1 MKRQEATNTFQEGM
15 VMDFNPLT
23 TPNNVVT
30 NCLNG
35 TLLTFNGNEYVLQN
49 DMGNGRVETAYL
61 PEGYVPLGTAEL
73 GGIIYIV
80 SYNPLIDKC
89 QIGCFPS
96 PERNIT
102 SDELQTP
109 QISVS
114 NEQFQQAGGKILNTI
129 LKVKLLSDPNS
140 EDGVFK
146 LNPGDKYTV
155 YSTNNGVTKNKQFI
169 SDVGRT
175 EHIVDIDPRTVT
187 IHIVS
192 IGEDGKIVYLD
203 DSLKWTDA
211 SGNPAHYYIKECKQ
225 GNDINKDINEEY
237 RSLVSSAY
245 NIFNSKVSGELALLF
260 ELKVIDTF
268 SATWD
273 ADVEDIEGVTKAQA
287 ESGVDNKKATIHF
300 NINYTSDH
308 KNINLEHVLLTGSA
322 YAGTKQMWSDPNV
335 MEPLH
340 CTLGIDKGSRKN
352 DGTDSDIA
360 TSVATF
366 QYNSEG
372 DLSDYIWNYALT
384 PAMEFGYL
392 DFLTLKGSINFLEI
406 GSGKTELDEW
416 RYFIQ
421 DNNFYLNWGLSA
433 YPEKNKRID
442 KVTMTFIPFN
452 QVNET
457 NIITDVTNEYGDKYT
472 QYVITG
478 KSSYS
483 GYFQELLPFG
493 VVNSKVKNVELLPNS
508 LYLVDICVD
517 YGKDNEFE
525 HRHNYR
531 WLYTT
536 KQWNDVFVHD
546 SSVTDFSKQLTLDK
560 VLNFGPEFDVNDK
573 ISIQTDQYN
582 SQVTFPRI
590 YDETTKTYGTDK
602 LAQPYAV
609 AGAQVTTV
617 NYNKTNQTFNTNTSS
632 IEVNVGIKC
641 TSYPELFQ
649 FEKTSNDNYTFQL
662 GETSIIHDDFNPKSD
677 TKASSLATQVISK
690 VAEQNE
696 TTKQISIEAD
706 LGATI
711 STILDSGIKSETTD
725 NKALDS
731 FTAQLTSETTKFN
744 INLIGAIFSRIN
756 ADLQVKPVSI
766 GQEIKPFLYMQDD
779 YNSIGLESATAFT
792 EPFTEWHGDHGG
804 GNPFYFGFSSSGFS
818 FESKKKNW
826 NPTDKWTRQN
836 WWDDIPPYI
845 DYLNPQML
853 AAQGSFQVMYYK
865 GGKGT
870 TFRDR
875 NIQGQYGLWA
885 RTSEGHY
892 VPINC
897 FYNTVDKLA
906 GLVANLYAQLYYVD
920 TDTLDKDLPV
930 VTNINYLTGYTETWN
945 VNVNVSLSISNIL
958 NNVNLLHSG
967 GEMSLTT
974 LQNNCKN
981 LPIDLSNITAN
992 KVASLGPYA
1001 KTISHSFYLQNIDLY
1016 NQYDDN
1022 KATSIPA
1029 VALLSTEDSWERCS
1043 PKTQN
1048 NIYVQ
1053 NKSASDVDFVKLNQ
1067 ITAKN
1072 ITYGGS
1078 FSTSTVDG
1086 QTRLKLIPGTSS
1098 SYSNPIYSCFQL
1110 AGGVIT
1116 LLQNKLLG
1124 KKYAMKFQTD
1134 SEGDPWSTV
1143 QNNSGY
1149 GLIST
1154 YEK

>member
-114 NEQFQQAGGKILNTI
+114 NEQFQQDGGKILNTI

-203 DSLKWTDA
+203 DSLKWTDK

-273 ADVEDIEGVTKAQA
+273 ADVEDINEVTKAQT

-308 KNINLEHVLLTGSA
+308 KNINLKHVLLTGSA
-322 YAGTKQMWSDPNV
+322 YAGTKQMQSNPNV

-340 CTLGIDKGSRKN
+340 CTLDINKDSRKN

-457 NIITDVTNEYGDKYT
+457 NIITNVTNEYGDEYT

-546 SSVTDFSKQLTLDK
+546 SSVTDFSKQLTLDN

-590 YDETTKTYGTDK
+590 YDETNKSYGTDE
-602 LAQPYAV
+602 LVQPYAV

-617 NYNKTNQTFNTNTSS
+617 NYNKTNQEFNTDTSS

-649 FEKTSNDNYTFQL
+649 FEKTPTDNYTFQL
-662 GETSIIHDDFNPKSD
+662 GETSITHDDFNPKSD
-677 TKASSLATQVISK
+677 TRASSLATQVISK
-690 VAEQNE
+690 VATQNE
-696 TTKQISIEAD
+696 TTKQISIADD

-711 STILDSGIKSETTD
+711 RTILDSGIKSATTD

-779 YNSIGLESATAFT
+779 YNSIGLESNTAFT

-804 GNPFYFGFSSSGFS
+804 GDPFYFGFSSSGFM
-818 FESKKKNW
+818 FESEKENW
-826 NPTDKWTRQN
+826 NPSDEWTRQN
-836 WWDDIPPYI
+836 WWDDIPPYNN
-845 DYLNPQML
+845 YLNPQML
-853 AAQGSFQVMYYK
+853 AAQGSFQVMHYK

-870 TFRDR
+870 TFRDK

-897 FYNTVDKLA
+897 FSDSVDKLA
-906 GLVANLYAQLYYVD
+906 SLVANLYAQLYYVD

-930 VTNINYLTGYTETWN
+930 VTNINYLTDYTETWN
-945 VNVNVSLSISNIL
+945 VNVKVSLSINNIL

-974 LQNNCKN
+974 LQQNCTN
-981 LPIDLSNITAN
+981 LPIDLSNITADQ
-992 KVASLGPYA
+992 VDRLGPYV

-1067 ITAKN
+1067 NTAKN
-1072 ITYGGS
+1072 ITYEGS

-1086 QTRLKLIPGTSS
+1086 QTRLKLSPGTSS
-1098 SYSNPIYSCFQL
+1098 PYPKPICSFFQL
-1110 AGGVIT
+1110 TGGVIT

-1124 KKYAMKFQTD
+1124 KKCAMKFQTD
-1134 SEGDPWSTV
+1134 SKGNPWSTV

>member
-1 MKRQEATNTFQEGM
+1 
-15 VMDFNPLT
+15 MDLNPLV

-35 TLLTFNGNEYVLQN
+35 TLITYNGNENVLQN

-109 QISVS
+109 QISVK
-114 NEQFQQAGGKILNTI
+114 NEQFQQAGTGKILNTI
-129 LKVKLLSDPNS
+129 LKVKLLSDPTS

-155 YSTNNGVTKNKQFI
+155 YSTNNGVTLNKKYI
-169 SDVGRT
+169 SDVGRE

-203 DSLKWTDA
+203 DSLKWTDK

-225 GNDINKDINEEY
+225 GNNVKKDIDEY

-273 ADVEDIEGVTKAQA
+273 ADVKDIEGVTKEQAQK
-287 ESGVDNKKATIHF
+287 GVLNKEATIHF

-308 KNINLEHVLLTGSA
+308 KQINLKHVLLTGSEF
-322 YAGTKQMWSDPNV
+322 AGTDMQSEPNV
-335 MEPLH
+335 KNPLH
-340 CTLGIDKGSRKN
+340 CTLTIDEDSREN
-352 DGTDSDIA
+352 DGTDSDIVTTIA
-360 TSVATF
+360 KF
-366 QYNSEG
+366 KYNSEG
-372 DLSDYIWNYALT
+372 NLSDYIWNYALT
-384 PAMEFGYL
+384 PAMKFGYL

-406 GSGKTELDEW
+406 GSGKTALDEW
-416 RYFIQ
+416 RYFVQ

-433 YPEKNKRID
+433 YPEKNKKVD
-442 KVTMTFIPFN
+442 KVTMTFIPFDQIN
-452 QVNET
+452 KT
-457 NIITDVTNEYGDKYT
+457 NIQNFEADFNKEEDKQTEQKKYT

-478 KSSYS
+478 KNSYS
-483 GYFQELLPFG
+483 GYFQELLPFD
-493 VVNSKVKNVELLPNS
+493 VVNSKVKNVELQKNF
-508 LYLVDICVD
+508 LYLVDVCID
-517 YGKDNEFE
+517 YGKEGEME
-525 HRHNYR
+525 HRHNYK

-536 KQWNDVFVHD
+536 RQWNDVFVHNSD
-546 SSVTDFSKQLTLDK
+546 ITDFSVLDLDD
-560 VLNFGPEFDVNDK
+560 VLKFGPEFDIEDK

-582 SQVTFPRI
+582 SKVTFPRT
-590 YDETTKTYGTDK
+590 YNETDKTYGSDK

-617 NYNKTNQTFNTNTSS
+617 NYNRTSKSFNTTPSS
-632 IEVNVGIKC
+632 IGVKVGTKC
-641 TSYPELFQ
+641 ISYPELFQ
-649 FEKTSNDNYTFQL
+649 FEKTSSDTYEFQL
-662 GETSIIHDDFNPKSD
+662 GETSITHDEFNPKSD
-677 TKASSLATQVISK
+677 TRASSLASQVISK
-690 VAEQNE
+690 VTEQNE
-696 TTKQISIEAD
+696 TTKRVSIASD
-706 LGATI
+706 LGTTI
-711 STILDSGIKSETTD
+711 GTILEGGMKSEALD

-731 FTAQLTSETTKFN
+731 FTAKLTSKSTEFDIN
-744 INLIGAIFSRIN
+744 IVGALFSRIN

-766 GQEIKPFLYMQDD
+766 GQEIRPFLYTQDD
-779 YNSIGLESATAFT
+779 YSSIGLNSNTAFT
-792 EPFTEWHGDHGG
+792 EPFTEKHGDHGG
-804 GNPFYFGFSSSGFS
+804 GDPFYFTFQSPGGLDHTSVKS
-818 FESKKKNW
+818 NW
-826 NPTDKWTRQN
+826 NPSDDWSRQN
-836 WWDDIPPYI
+836 WWDDIPPYNN
-845 DYLNPQML
+845 YLNPQML
-853 AAQGSFQVMYYK
+853 AAQGSFQVMRYV

-870 TFRDR
+870 TFRDK
-875 NIQGQYGLWA
+875 NIQGSYGLWVK
-885 RTSEGHY
+885 TSEGHY
-892 VPINC
+892 MPINC
-897 FYNTVDKLA
+897 FSTSESTLA
-906 GLVANLYAQLYYVD
+906 GLIANLYAQLYYVD
-920 TDTLDKDLPV
+920 TDTLDKELPV
-930 VTNINYLTGYTETWN
+930 VININYLSGYTETWN
-945 VNVNVSLSISNIL
+945 IGVNVSLSVSNIL
-958 NNVNLLHSG
+958 NSINLLSDTG
-967 GEMSLTT
+967 KMPLST
-974 LQNNCKN
+974 LQNNCKD
-981 LPIDLSNITAN
+981 LPIDLTNITKHN
-992 KVASLGPYA
+992 VQSIQFDP
-1001 KTISHSFYLQNIDLY
+1001 KTISHSFYIQNIDLY
-1016 NQYDDN
+1016 NQYDDQ

-1048 NIYVQ
+1048 NLYVQ
-1053 NKSASDVDFVKLNQ
+1053 NKNTTIGVDFVKLNQ
-1067 ITAKN
+1067 ATAKN

-1078 FSTSTVDG
+1078 FSTKEIDG
-1086 QTRLKLIPGTSS
+1086 QNRIKLSQGTQCPYSS
-1098 SYSNPIYSCFQL
+1098 MPIYGCFQYT
-1110 AGGVIT
+1110 GGTIT

-1134 SEGDPWSTV
+1134 AKGDPWSTV
-1143 QNNSGY
+1143 HNNSGY
-1149 GLIST
+1149 GLLTT